1 MSEPTS
7 LSLDAFRAFASEAL
21 GVDLGD
27 DSPHG
32 ALLDPD
38 RPNLFIPAG
47 AGAGKT
53 TGLALLAL
61 EALFV
66 HGFRAD
72 AVLATT
78 FTRKAAAELRSRIT
92 KGVMAMADLTDR
104 RIDEPA
110 LDVAAMRIGTIDD
123 LTNQALIELQ
133 LGALVDGT
141 VQSGLMRQ
149 AVFDVTHGFRREGKT
164 RATVQAYLKPL
175 FGSRESVVGFRD
187 SAVTLH
193 DRLGQDQIDVAAWS
207 GSSDG
212 ANRTHAIIDRY
223 RGLLAERG
231 QSDFVT
237 LEEEFF
243 SQLESGGLDGW
254 LEPLRVLLVD
264 EYQDTNLLQES
275 IYRHIAEHAL
285 SEGGRFAIVGDDE
298 QSLYRFRGATVEL
311 FIDAPSRFPT
321 DLKTVNLNINRRS
334 SKPIV
339 EFANKL
345 VELDPDYQPVR
356 AAGKASLEFAP
367 DRSWW
372 EGSDE
377 LPVLGLFRPDV
388 STLAED
394 IAGAIAALLGTG
406 WEVPGGKISVT
417 QPGDIAV
424 LGPTTGEVTEGYGKI
439 NRRIFAGLA
448 DECESAGIPLFNPR
462 GKRLAEV
469 PSIQQLLGLALEC
482 LDPREEFLPDVVLR
496 QARGHMGRWR
506 DSARELIVA
515 DPEPREPHGLSDFV
529 DAWKARTPQG
539 RGVWPREFP
548 LMELLHELTVWI
560 PDLRQSPGFLYLEGV
575 TRSLDQLGTLF
586 GPWAVLVSRDRW
598 DKSVKK
604 FYEEFFIPIAF
615 DEVELDEEVL
625 EVLPLDAVNAIT
637 IHQAKGLEFPVCFVD
652 VGSRFTGKH
661 WTQAFA
667 RFPLGKHLRAPY
679 TVEDELRR
687 FSSLGAPARPAV
699 DRAFDDL
706 TRMFYVAD
714 TRAQHLLVLFGI
726 GDAAKGPKDIPNVAT
741 GWTRKEEN
749 RWMDLGVQCI

>member
-1 MSEPTS
+1 MNDAPL
-7 LSLDAFRAFASEAL
+7 LSSDDFRKLAMEAL
-21 GVDLGD
+21 GVDLGK

-32 ALLDPD
+32 ALLDPT

-61 EALFV
+61 QALFV
-66 HGFRAD
+66 HGFQAD

-92 KGVMAMADLTDR
+92 KGVMAMADLTGR

-123 LTNQALIELQ
+123 LANQALIELQ

-149 AVFDVTHGFRREGKT
+149 AVFDTTHGFRRGGKA
-164 RATVQAYLKPL
+164 RVAVQAYLSPL
-175 FGSRESVVGFRD
+175 FENRESVVAFRD
-187 SAVTLH
+187 SAVVLH

-207 GSSDG
+207 ASSEG
-212 ANRTHAIIDRY
+212 ASRTYAIIDCY

-243 SQLESGGLDGW
+243 AQLESGGLNGW

-275 IYRHIAEHAL
+275 IYRHIAGHAL
-285 SEGGRFAIVGDDE
+285 AGGGWFAIVGDDE

-334 SKPIV
+334 STAIV
-339 EFANKL
+339 KFANTF
-345 VELDPDYQPVR
+345 VELDPDYQSVR
-356 AAGKASLEFAP
+356 AAGKDALEFAP

-372 EGSDE
+372 EGSDD

-388 STLAED
+388 STLAKE
-394 IAGAIAALLGTG
+394 ITTAMEALLGDG

-417 QPGDIAV
+417 QPGDIAI
-424 LGPTTGEVTEGYGKI
+424 LAPTTGEVTEGFGNI
-439 NRRIFAGLA
+439 TRRIFAELA
-448 DECESAGIPLFNPR
+448 DECESAEISWFNPR

-482 LDPREEFLPDVVLR
+482 LDPREEFLPNFVLD

-506 DSARELIVA
+506 DSARDLIVA
-515 DPEPREPHGLSDFV
+515 DPEPRKPHGLSDFV
-529 DAWKARTPQG
+529 DAWRARTPQG
-539 RGVWPREFP
+539 RGEWPREFP

-560 PDLRQSPGFLYLEGV
+560 PDLRESPGFLYLEGV

-604 FYEEFFIPIAF
+604 FYEEFFIPIAL

-652 VGSRFTGKH
+652 VGSRFASKH
-661 WTQAFA
+661 WRQAFA
-667 RFPLGKHLRAPY
+667 RFPLANHLRTPY
-679 TVEDELRR
+679 TVENDLRP
-687 FSSLGAPARPAV
+687 FSSLGAPTRPAV

-726 GDAAKGPKDIPNVAT
+726 GDATDGPKDIPNVAT
-741 GWTRKEEN
+741 GWTRQEEN
-749 RWMDLGVQCI
+749 RWTDLGVQCV

>member
-1 MSEPTS
+1 MNESPP
-7 LSLDAFRAFASEAL
+7 LSLEEFRELAAQAL
-21 GVDLGD
+21 GVDLGA

-32 ALLDPD
+32 ALLDSN

-61 EALFV
+61 QALFV
-66 HGFRAD
+66 HGFQAE

-92 KGVMAMADLTDR
+92 KGVIAMADLTGR

-123 LTNQALIELQ
+123 LANQALIELQ

-141 VQSGLMRQ
+141 VQMGLMRQ
-149 AVFDVTHGFRREGKT
+149 AVFDATHGFRKGGRT
-164 RATVQAYLKPL
+164 RAAVQGYLDPL
-175 FGSRESVVGFRD
+175 FGSRESVVGFRN
-187 SAVTLH
+187 SAVALH
-193 DRLGQDQIDVAAWS
+193 DRLGQDQVDVDAWS
-207 GSSDG
+207 ASGDG
-212 ANRTHAIIDRY
+212 AAGTRAIIDRY
-223 RGLLAERG
+223 RELLAERG

-237 LEEEFF
+237 LEQEFF
-243 SQLESGGLDGW
+243 AQLESGGLDGW

-275 IYRHIAEHAL
+275 IYHRIAEHAL
-285 SEGGRFAIVGDDE
+285 SEDGWFAIVGDDE

-311 FIDAPSRFPT
+311 FIEAPTRFVT
-321 DLKTVNLNINRRS
+321 DLTTVNLNINRRS
-334 SKPIV
+334 SEPIV

-345 VELDPDYQPVR
+345 VELDPEYQSVR
-356 AAGKASLEFAP
+356 ASGKSALEAAP
-367 DRSWW
+367 DRGGW
-372 EGSDE
+372 EVSDG
-377 LPVLGLFRPDV
+377 LSVVGLFRPDV
-388 STLAED
+388 PSLSKDLTA
-394 IAGAIAALLGTG
+394 AMAALLGDG
-406 WEVPGGKISVT
+406 WTVPGGKISVT

-424 LGPTTGEVTEGYGKI
+424 LGHTTGEVTESFGNI
-439 NRRIFAGLA
+439 TRRVFAELA
-448 DECESAGIPLFNPR
+448 DDCAEAEIPWFNPR
-462 GKRLAEV
+462 GTRLGEV

-482 LDPREEFLPDVVLR
+482 LDPKEEFLPNFVLD
-496 QARGHMGRWR
+496 QAQGHMQRWR
-506 DSARELIVA
+506 TSARDLIA
-515 DPEPREPHGLSDFV
+515 SDPEPRKPHGLAAFV
-529 DAWKARTPQG
+529 DAWKAKRPQG
-539 RGVWPREFP
+539 KREWPREFP

-560 PDLRQSPGFLYLEGV
+560 PELRESPGFLYLEGV
-575 TRSLDQLGTLF
+575 TRTLDQLGTLF

-598 DKSVKK
+598 DKSAKK
-604 FYEEFFIPIAF
+604 FYEEFFIPIAL

-652 VGSRFTGKH
+652 VGSKFSSNH
-661 WTQAFA
+661 WRQAFA
-667 RFPLGKHLRAPY
+667 RFPLANHLRAPY

-687 FSSLGAPARPAV
+687 FSSLGEPARPAV

-706 TRMFYVAD
+706 TRMYYVAD

-726 GDAAKGPKDIPNVAT
+726 GEPEDGPKDIPNVAT
-741 GWTRKEEN
+741 GWTRQGEN
-749 RWMDLGVQCI
+749 KWAELGVQCV

>member
-1 MSEPTS
+1 MNEPTP
-7 LSLDAFRAFASEAL
+7 LSLDAFRALAPKAL
-21 GVDLGD
+21 GVDLGH

-32 ALLDPD
+32 ALLDSD

-61 EALFV
+61 QALFV
-66 HGFRAD
+66 HGFQAD

-123 LTNQALIELQ
+123 LANQALIELQ

-149 AVFDVTHGFRREGKT
+149 AVFEITHGFRRGGKT

-175 FGSRESVVGFRD
+175 FGSPESVVGFRD

-212 ANRTHAIIDRY
+212 ANRTHAIIDCY
-223 RGLLAERG
+223 RGLLAGRG

-243 SQLESGGLDGW
+243 AQLESGGLDGW

-275 IYRHIAEHAL
+275 IYRLISGHAL
-285 SEGGRFAIVGDDE
+285 SEGGWFAIVGDDE

-345 VELDPDYQPVR
+345 VELDSSYQSVR
-356 AAGKASLEFAP
+356 ATGKAALEFAP
-367 DRSWW
+367 DRGWW
-372 EGSDE
+372 EGSDD
-377 LPVLGLFRPDV
+377 LPVLGLFRPDMP
-388 STLAED
+388 TLAED
-394 IAGAIAALLGTG
+394 ITAAMAALLGNG

-424 LGPTTGEVTEGYGKI
+424 LGPTTGEVTEGYGKVT
-439 NRRIFAGLA
+439 RRIFGELA
-448 DECESAGIPLFNPR
+448 DECESARIPLFNPR

-482 LDPREEFLPDVVLR
+482 LDPQEEFLPDVVLG

-506 DSARELIVA
+506 ESARELIVA
-515 DPEPREPHGLSDFV
+515 NPEPHKPHGLSDFV

-539 RGVWPREFP
+539 RGEWPREFP

-560 PDLRQSPGFLYLEGV
+560 PDLRRSPGFLYLEGV

-625 EVLPLDAVNAIT
+625 EVLPLDSVNAIT
-637 IHQAKGLEFPVCFVD
+637 IHQAKGLEFPACFVD
-652 VGSRFTGKH
+652 VGSRFASKH

-679 TVEDELRR
+679 TVEDELRP

-726 GDAAKGPKDIPNVAT
+726 GDATDGPKDIPNVAT
-741 GWTRKEEN
+741 GWTRTEEN
-749 RWMDLGVQCI
+749 RWAELGVQCI

>member
-1 MSEPTS
+1 MDNAAL
-7 LSLDAFRAFASEAL
+7 LSLEDFRKLAIEAL
-21 GVDLGD
+21 QVDLGE

-32 ALLDPD
+32 ALLDSS

-47 AGAGKT
+47 AGTGKT

-61 EALFV
+61 QALFV
-66 HGFRAD
+66 HGFQAD

-92 KGVMAMADLTDR
+92 KGVMAMADLTHR

-123 LTNQALIELQ
+123 LANQALIELQ

-149 AVFDVTHGFRREGKT
+149 AVFDITHGFRPGGTT

-175 FGSRESVVGFRD
+175 FESQESVVGFRD

-207 GSSDG
+207 ASSDG
-212 ANRTHAIIDRY
+212 ANRTYAIIDCY
-223 RGLLAERG
+223 RRLLAERG

-243 SQLESGGLDGW
+243 AQLESGGLDGW

-275 IYRHIAEHAL
+275 IYRHIAGHTL
-285 SEGGRFAIVGDDE
+285 SEGGWFAIVGDDE

-311 FIDAPSRFPT
+311 FIEAPSRFPT

-345 VELDPDYQPVR
+345 VELDPDYQSVR
-356 AAGKASLEFAP
+356 ATEKIALEIAP
-367 DRSWW
+367 DRTRW

-388 STLAED
+388 TTLAKD
-394 IAGAIAALLGTG
+394 IAAAMAALLGKG

-439 NRRIFAGLA
+439 TRRIFAELA
-448 DECESAGIPLFNPR
+448 DECDSAQIPLFNPR

-482 LDPREEFLPDVVLR
+482 LDPGEEFLPNFVLG
-496 QARGHMGRWR
+496 QARGHMDRWR
-506 DSARELIVA
+506 DSARELIA
-515 DPEPREPHGLSDFV
+515 TDPEPCKPHGLSAFV
-529 DAWKARTPQG
+529 NAWKARTPQG
-539 RGVWPREFP
+539 PKDWPREFP
-548 LMELLHELTVWI
+548 LMELLHELAVWI

-575 TRSLDQLGTLF
+575 TRTLDQLGTLF

-604 FYEEFFIPIAF
+604 FYEEFFIPIAL

-637 IHQAKGLEFPVCFVD
+637 VHQAKGLEFPVCFVD
-652 VGSRFTGKH
+652 VASRFAGKY
-661 WTQAFA
+661 WRQAFA

-679 TVEDELRR
+679 TVEDELRP
-687 FSSLGAPARPAV
+687 FSSLGAPTRPAV

-706 TRMFYVAD
+706 TRMFYVAN

-726 GDAAKGPKDIPNVAT
+726 GDAVDGPKDIPNVAT
-741 GWTRKEEN
+741 GWTRNDEN
-749 RWMDLGVQCI
+749 RWKDLGVQCV